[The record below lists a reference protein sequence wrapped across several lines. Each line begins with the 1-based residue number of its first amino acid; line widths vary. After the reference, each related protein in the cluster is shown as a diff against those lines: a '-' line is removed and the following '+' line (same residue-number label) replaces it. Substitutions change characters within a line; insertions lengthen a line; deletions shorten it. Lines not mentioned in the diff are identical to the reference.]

1 MHLEPGEIL
10 KNSHSMDI
18 FLCQQGF
25 QVVRL
30 VELFID
36 YDKFFLYLLAHKVD
50 TKDKTSELVFELHQ
64 KVNGK
69 H

>member
-10 KNSHSMDI
+10 KNRYSMDVL
-18 FLCQQGF
+18 LCEQGF

-30 VELFID
+30 VELLVD
-36 YDKFFLYLLAHKVD
+36 YDEFFLYLLAHKVD
-50 TKDKTSELVFELHQ
+50 SQDETPKLVFELHQ
-64 KVNGK
+64 KVNRE